1 MQRPISEYQAMSP
14 AQILDDPDAPE
25 TLKIRARNQMSQQQE
40 QLSAEAMKEQAFM
53 ERLARYAYEREAQ
66 EGTEADRQRTSR

>member
-25 TLKIRARNQMSQQQE
+25 TLKIRARNQLSQQQE
-40 QLSAEAMKEQAFM
+40 QLTAEAMKEQAYM
-53 ERLARYAYEREAQ
+53 ERLVRYAYERAAQ
-66 EGTEADRQRTSR
+66 EGTEADMQRTGW

>member
-25 TLKIRARNQMSQQQE
+25 TLKIRARNLQAQQQ
-40 QLSAEAMKEQAFM
+40 LTAEAMKEQAYM
-53 ERLARYAYEREAQ
+53 ERLARYAYERAAQ
-66 EGTEADRQRTSR
+66 EGTEADMQRTGW